1 MKGDNIFKSFIYI
14 YLYYKYIN
22 YRCIKYNIYMKYIFI
37 YIERDRYIYTTLF
50 LNNVCLYLKK
60 SKII

>member
-22 YRCIKYNIYMKYIFI
+22 YRCIKYNIYEI
-37 YIERDRYIYTTLF
+37 YIYIYRERQIHIYYSFSEQCMSLSQ
-50 LNNVCLYLKK
+50 KK
-60 SKII
+60 